1 MLVRTIRKASREM
14 VRELGLLELPAM
26 TMPRCHALIELADRG
41 SMTVAQLAEVLRLD
55 KSTTSRVVSRL
66 EKEGLIQSRTNAA
79 DRRQKPLFLTESG
92 QVEAE
97 RLHQQSDLQVG
108 AALATL
114 SATERHAVQEG
125 LAIYAK
131 ALARARRRKS
141 IVVRPIRLEDN
152 EEIARIIRAVLTE
165 YGANKPGFAF
175 MDPELDCMF
184 QTYAGPGSA
193 YLVVEW
199 EGKVV
204 GGGGFAPLKGGP
216 ADVCE
221 LQKMYFLEQTRG
233 LGLGAQIL
241 AHSLDEAAKAGYRGC
256 YLETLGHMERAVR
269 LYRSF
274 GFKPLSKAMGS
285 TGHCGCNSY
294 YYKDLEPVTSLVE
307 I

>member
-1 MLVRTIRKASREM
+1 M
-14 VRELGLLELPAM
+14 VRELGLLELPSM

-41 SMTVAQLAEVLRLD
+41 SLTVVQLAELLRLD

-79 DRRQKPLFLTESG
+79 DRRQKPLFLTPSG
-92 QVEAE
+92 QLEAE
-97 RLHQQSDLQVG
+97 RIHQESDLQVSN
-108 AALATL
+108 ALSTL
-114 SATERHAVQEG
+114 SDRERHVVQEG
-125 LAIYAK
+125 LAVYAK

-141 IVVRPIRLEDN
+141 ILVRPIRPEDN
-152 EEIARIIRAVLTE
+152 EDVARIIRAVLTE

-175 MDPELDCMF
+175 MDPELDYMY
-184 QTYAGPGSA
+184 QAYTKPGSV

-241 AHSLDEAAKAGYRGC
+241 DHSLVVAAQAGYRGC
-256 YLETLGHMERAVR
+256 YLETLAHMERAVR

-274 GFKPLSKAMGS
+274 GFEPLQAAMGA
-285 TGHCGCNSY
+285 TGHCGCNTY
-294 YYKDLEPVTSLVE
+294 YYRELTPVQETVSA
-307 I
+307 